1 MSSLPCLWAIL
12 VMARLWESDE
22 LSPGGV
28 RCSQGHRPSTQ
39 VLYGHDRAICL
50 ECFSELITAPSSLGV
65 HRAGALTEFQ
75 EALKDA
81 KFCHSLLMQKRAHRL
96 AAPLL
101 EAICSTEDEVLSAAL
116 VEVIRDVCM
125 LALDTDSTLLQE
137 FLLHAW
143 LQLSSNCST
152 IWGRGHR
159 FRVSDSFAFMFNQP
173 GDWGID
179 DFH

>member
-1 MSSLPCLWAIL
+1 
-12 VMARLWESDE
+12 MAWLWESDE

-28 RCSQGHRPSTQ
+28 CCSQGHRPSMQ
-39 VLYGHDRAICL
+39 VPYGHDRAICL

-96 AAPLL
+96 GAPLL
-101 EAICSTEDEVLSAAL
+101 EAICSTEDEVLSTAL

-125 LALDTDSTLLQE
+125 LALDTDATLLQE

-159 FRVSDSFAFMFNQP
+159 FRVSNSFAFMLNQP
-173 GDWGID
+173 ATEELTITINI
-179 DFH
+179 FS